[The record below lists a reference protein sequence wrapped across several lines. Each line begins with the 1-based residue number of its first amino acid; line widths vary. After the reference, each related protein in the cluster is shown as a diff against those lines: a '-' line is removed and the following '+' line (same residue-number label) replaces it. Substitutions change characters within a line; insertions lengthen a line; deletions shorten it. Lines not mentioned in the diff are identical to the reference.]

1 MQQPKVDFDV
11 VFSDTQAAG
20 EAPLLL
26 AVGWQVNFKH
36 LFEELPHGISLH
48 TEFLQVFFFLS
59 DLKDP
64 CFARF
69 TLLVTVY
76 TIIDT

>member
-1 MQQPKVDFDV
+1 MQQPKVDFDL

-36 LFEELPHGISLH
+36 LLEELAHGISLH
-48 TEFLQVFFFLS
+48 TEFLHVCIFFLVFVG
-59 DLKDP
+59 L
-64 CFARF
+64 
-69 TLLVTVY
+69 T
-76 TIIDT
+76 

>member
-1 MQQPKVDFDV
+1 MQQPKVDFDL

-36 LFEELPHGISLH
+36 LFEELAHGISLH
-48 TEFLQVFFFLS
+48 TEFLQVCIFIFFFFVVL
-59 DLKDP
+59 
-64 CFARF
+64 
-69 TLLVTVY
+69 T
-76 TIIDT
+76 